1 VARDVIAFD
10 MTLDHSCQD
19 VWNLLQAPEWYPRF
33 FRGLGSCE
41 RVSGK
46 AHEFEVRLSTPRGA
60 VVVQEMRQTV
70 RRSGMDMRLE
80 ATQLSHCFVS
90 VRLTSEAGGTRIT

>member
-1 VARDVIAFD
+1 MARDVIAFD

-46 AHEFEVRLSTPRGA
+46 AQEFEVSLSTPRGA
-60 VVVQEMRQTV
+60 VVQEMRQTV
-70 RRSGMDMRLE
+70 RRSAWICGSKQR
-80 ATQLSHCFVS
+80 S
-90 VRLTSEAGGTRIT
+90 

>member
-1 VARDVIAFD
+1 
-10 MTLDHSCQD
+10 
-19 VWNLLQAPEWYPRF
+19 
-33 FRGLGSCE
+33 
-41 RVSGK
+41 
-46 AHEFEVRLSTPRGA
+46 
-60 VVVQEMRQTV
+60 MRQTV